1 MLRARPSDSAAAK
14 RIDAR
19 SHWQRRNG
27 TAVETAEGAAA
38 DADMANDDEEAGA
51 GEAAAA
57 AAVAVEAAEKRAA
70 GAGDL
75 LLAMLGE

>member
-1 MLRARPSDSAAAK
+1 MAAPPGRARLLLP
-14 RIDAR
+14 
-19 SHWQRRNG
+19 G
-27 TAVETAEGAAA
+27 AVETAEGAAA

-57 AAVAVEAAEKRAA
+57 AAAAAVAVEAAEKRVA

-75 LLAMLGE
+75 LAMLGE

>member
-1 MLRARPSDSAAAK
+1 MGPVCGFCVAAPPGRARLLLP
-14 RIDAR
+14 
-19 SHWQRRNG
+19 G
-27 TAVETAEGAAA
+27 AVETAEGAAA

-57 AAVAVEAAEKRAA
+57 AAVAVGAAEKRVA
-70 GAGDL
+70 GAGG

>member
-1 MLRARPSDSAAAK
+1 MGHVCGFCVAAPPGRARLLLP
-14 RIDAR
+14 
-19 SHWQRRNG
+19 G
-27 TAVETAEGAAA
+27 AVETAEGAAA

-57 AAVAVEAAEKRAA
+57 AAAVAVEAAEKRAA

-75 LLAMLGE
+75 LAMLGE